1 MIKVKGFFGDWK
13 EVNKEQAKKFVD
25 HFMAG
30 IVTTS
35 NINEKIE
42 MVEGKHLQ
50 GILVR
55 ELLEYERSGF
65 DVL

>member
-13 EVNKEQAKKFVD
+13 EVNKVQAKKFVN
-25 HFMAG
+25 HFIAG

-35 NINEKIE
+35 SIDRKIE

-50 GILVR
+50 GIKVK
-55 ELLEYERSGF
+55 ELLNMKGGF
-65 DVL
+65 GK